1 MSDSFAKPVPHPT
14 PDTQPFWDGLARGE
28 YLIQRCRDCG
38 KLRHYPRPVCD
49 GCWSMAHEW
58 VPASGRGTV
67 HSWTVCHHPFH
78 MGFKAQSPYILLTVD
93 LVYVHGL
100 LDQLSRK
107 LGERQGNRPNDP
119 KASSPSAAA
128 GACSCVHGRGSQRLN
143 EDPG

>member
-1 MSDSFAKPVPHPT
+1 MSDSFTKPVPHPG

-28 YLIQRCRDCG
+28 YLIQRCKDCG

-58 VPASGRGTV
+58 VAASGSGTV

-93 LVYVHGL
+93 LAEGVRAQGQLRGL
-100 LDQLSRK
+100 PAEALR
-107 LGERQGNRPNDP
+107 LGLPVALGYEREGEGPVLPIFRP
-119 KASSPSAAA
+119 AEE
-128 GACSCVHGRGSQRLN
+128 R
-143 EDPG
+143 